1 MDVMSIDQ
9 FVDTLEIELD
19 CVDEGYIKCLEK
31 VKQFKG
37 NENML
42 WFEIK
47 KLKAENDKLKQLEK
61 GLPAL
66 DEALEYIIHLK
77 QELEILTKLIEPE
90 IV

>member
-31 VKQFKG
+31 VK
-37 NENML
+37 
-42 WFEIK
+42 
-47 KLKAENDKLKQLEK
+47 KLKAENEKLKQLQK
-61 GLPAL
+61 GENLWL
-66 DEALEYIIHLK
+66 YIKHLK